1 MKNLSLQKKFF
12 KDKFLFKFYKNIS
25 KIFILALFINA
36 DVFSFNYFNIRA
48 EELFNTSEYIRKI
61 PKENFYILG
70 KGDSLNLSFTN
81 NNDVLPDILLQIDGE
96 GTIYLKRLKRIYVA
110 GLTIKELEEI
120 LNKEY
125 SEFLRNPNV
134 QLSVIRY
141 RPVEVF
147 IDGEIKNPGIYVID
161 RVTDNVV
168 EENKRNRELGM
179 NKYFLPSLIDVIR
192 TSGGLTSYADLE
204 NIEII
209 RKNNISN
216 GSGRLKTNINL
227 IKSFQFRSD
236 SQNVRIMDGDRIF
249 IPRSEK
255 QSLSQISK
263 VIKSNLNP
271 RVINVYVGGRVEE
284 RPGLIKISSSSVL
297 TDAIASVGGT
307 KALKGKVQFIR
318 SNNDGT
324 VDKRIFNYD
333 KNAKRGT
340 YKNPLLE
347 NGDIIY
353 VGKSKFNLASE
364 IITGITAPFKDIT
377 TTYFLIDSLN

>member
-1 MKNLSLQKKFF
+1 M
-12 KDKFLFKFYKNIS
+12 
-25 KIFILALFINA
+25 
-36 DVFSFNYFNIRA
+36 
-48 EELFNTSEYIRKI
+48 
-61 PKENFYILG
+61 
-70 KGDSLNLSFTN
+70 
-81 NNDVLPDILLQIDGE
+81 QIDGE
-96 GTIYLKRLKRIYVA
+96 GTIYLKRVKRIYVA

-192 TSGGLTSYADLE
+192 TSGGLTSNDDLE

-216 GSGRLKTNINL
+216 CSGRLKTNINL

-284 RPGLIKISSSSVL
+284 IPGLIKISSSSVL

-333 KNAKRGT
+333 KNAKRGI

-377 TTYFLIDSLN
+377 TTYFLIDSLK

>member
-1 MKNLSLQKKFF
+1 VKNLSLQKKFF